1 MFQAK
6 FKEKIKKLTI
16 YLLIVVVIL
25 IFFIPLFWIIVTSL
39 KYPVDVFS
47 FSWLF
52 QPTLRNYSSLLSGK
66 QFKLYY
72 LNSGIVSLGSIL
84 LILVLSLPAAY
95 ALARFKIPRKE
106 DIAFWILSLR
116 MIPPIVV
123 VIPIF
128 LMFKKAGLYDKCLG
142 LILIYVAF
150 NLPFAIWMLKGFIE
164 EIPIEIEEA
173 ALIDGCSSF
182 GVFLKVTL
190 PISFT
195 ATVATTVLCFIF
207 IWNEFLFASVLTG
220 MHRKTLSVAI
230 YNFIGFYE
238 ISWARMCAAAI
249 LISIPV
255 ITIGIIVRK
264 YLIRGLTFGALK
276 G

>member
-1 MFQAK
+1 
-6 FKEKIKKLTI
+6 
-16 YLLIVVVIL
+16 
-25 IFFIPLFWIIVTSL
+25 
-39 KYPVDVFS
+39 
-47 FSWLF
+47 
-52 QPTLRNYSSLLSGK
+52 
-66 QFKLYY
+66 
-72 LNSGIVSLGSIL
+72 
-84 LILVLSLPAAY
+84 
-95 ALARFKIPRKE
+95 
-106 DIAFWILSLR
+106 
-116 MIPPIVV
+116 
-123 VIPIF
+123 
-128 LMFKKAGLYDKCLG
+128 
-142 LILIYVAF
+142 
-150 NLPFAIWMLKGFIE
+150 MLKGFIE

-182 GVFLKVTL
+182 SVFLKVTL

-238 ISWARMCAAAI
+238 ISWARRCAAAI

-264 YLIRGLTFGALK
+264 YFIRGLTFGALK